1 MTIKIGQI
9 PYLNSEVFYRGMD
22 TSVAELSPL
31 VPSALSGAVQ
41 NGQVEAGPVPLV
53 TCFAIEDRFKPLGS
67 YCIATV
73 ERAYS
78 ILFYSRVP
86 IEDLNGKIVG
96 ITSETS
102 TSVRLL
108 KTLLKHRFNVNP
120 SKYEM
125 VRDSNDSFLL
135 IGDEALRNRLG
146 VAGYPY
152 QYDLGEVWYQ
162 WTGLPFVFARWV
174 VRNDLDQRCI
184 EWIETALDLN
194 ISRNLVEA
202 NQIAKKRRDL
212 GMSLDEVAEYV
223 RSFRYKLGPE
233 ELKSIDKFR
242 DLLALEDAF

>member
-1 MTIKIGQI
+1 
-9 PYLNSEVFYRGMD
+9 
-22 TSVAELSPL
+22 
-31 VPSALSGAVQ
+31 
-41 NGQVEAGPVPLV
+41 
-53 TCFAIEDRFKPLGS
+53 
-67 YCIATV
+67 
-73 ERAYS
+73 AYS

-96 ITSETS
+96 ITGETS

-108 KTLLKHRFNVNP
+108 KTLLRHRFNVHP
-120 SKYEM
+120 DKYEA
-125 VRDSNDSFLL
+125 VRDSNDAFLL

-146 VAGYPY
+146 VTGYPY

-174 VRNDLDQRCI
+174 VRKDLDQQCI
-184 EWIETALDLN
+184 EWIESALDLN

-212 GMSLDEVAEYV
+212 GMSLDEVSEYV

-242 DLLALEDAF
+242 ALLAL